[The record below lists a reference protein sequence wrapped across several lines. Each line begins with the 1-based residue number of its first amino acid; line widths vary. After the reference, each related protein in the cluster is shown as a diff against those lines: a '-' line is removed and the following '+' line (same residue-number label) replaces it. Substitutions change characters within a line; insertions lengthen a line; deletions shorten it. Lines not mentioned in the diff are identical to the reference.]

1 MEQSKMA
8 KLPFIDHLFILFS
21 DAIKKTNLKKEGD
34 HVMANIS
41 SQGEGG
47 SFGARLQYCSPQR
60 SGQVAAS
67 MPHRGELLW
76 SAIVRPQ
83 QLRLSCHTQTNTSA
97 TSKGERRRRER
108 NLIFT
113 ILWASN
119 RALGDAKW
127 AD

>member
-83 QLRLSCHTQTNTSA
+83 QLRLSCHTSDQHISHL
-97 TSKGERRRRER
+97 KG
-108 NLIFT
+108 
-113 ILWASN
+113 
-119 RALGDAKW
+119 
-127 AD
+127 

>member
-21 DAIKKTNLKKEGD
+21 DAIKKKKFKKEGD

-83 QLRLSCHTQTNTSA
+83 QLRLSCHTSDQHISHL
-97 TSKGERRRRER
+97 KG
-108 NLIFT
+108 
-113 ILWASN
+113 
-119 RALGDAKW
+119 
-127 AD
+127 